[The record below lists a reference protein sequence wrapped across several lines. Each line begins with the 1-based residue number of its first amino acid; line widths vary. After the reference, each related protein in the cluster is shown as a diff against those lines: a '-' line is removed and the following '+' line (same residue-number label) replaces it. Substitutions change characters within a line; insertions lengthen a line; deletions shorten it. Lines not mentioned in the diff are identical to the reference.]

1 MNASPAPENKS
12 FWLKSFLPALLIAV
26 GMVLIL
32 FFGPRLGR
40 AFDRLTHGVPHAGP
54 AAAVESLR
62 GWMTVPYIARETRV
76 PEPVLWQALGLPRP
90 EGHERSLDD
99 LDRLAVQAPG
109 WALAQVRRAVADFRA
124 GEALAAG
131 VRP

>member
-1 MNASPAPENKS
+1 MNASPAPSSKPFSIKS
-12 FWLKSFLPALLIAV
+12 ILPALAIAT
-26 GMVLIL
+26 GIVLIL

-40 AFDRLTHGVPHAGP
+40 ALDRLPYGAPHGEPP
-54 AAAVESLR
+54 AAVESLR

-99 LDRLAVQAPG
+99 LARLAGQAPG
-109 WALAQVRRAVADFRA
+109 WALAQVRQAVADFRA